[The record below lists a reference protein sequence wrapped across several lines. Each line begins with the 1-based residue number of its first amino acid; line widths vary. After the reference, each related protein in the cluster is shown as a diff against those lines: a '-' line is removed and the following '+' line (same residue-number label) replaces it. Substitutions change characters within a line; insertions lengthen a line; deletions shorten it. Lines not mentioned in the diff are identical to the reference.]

1 MSATVKKAVLYVVL
15 VAALSLLAVAG
26 GLSAPQVLSVAV
38 FSSFIIGTLLFWPFR
53 LAFALVGIAVLL
65 ASGLLDVPH
74 LIEFASLDV
83 ILFLVGMMIIIGY
96 LENNHFF
103 EALLEKVLPYIGGS
117 AKKLM
122 VALLA
127 ISFVRSE
134 EHTSELQSRE
144 NLVCRLL
151 LEK

>member
-74 LIEFASLDV
+74 LIEFA
-83 ILFLVGMMIIIGY
+83 
-96 LENNHFF
+96 
-103 EALLEKVLPYIGGS
+103 AGS
-117 AKKLM
+117 A
-122 VALLA
+122 A
-127 ISFVRSE
+127 SG
-134 EHTSELQSRE
+134 
-144 NLVCRLL
+144 
-151 LEK
+151 

>member
-1 MSATVKKAVLYVVL
+1 
-15 VAALSLLAVAG
+15 
-26 GLSAPQVLSVAV
+26 
-38 FSSFIIGTLLFWPFR
+38 
-53 LAFALVGIAVLL
+53 L

-127 ISFVRSE
+127 ISFVSAALVDE
-134 EHTSELQSRE
+134 VTSILFMSAIMLRI
-144 NLVCRLL
+144 CRHY
-151 LEK
+151 K